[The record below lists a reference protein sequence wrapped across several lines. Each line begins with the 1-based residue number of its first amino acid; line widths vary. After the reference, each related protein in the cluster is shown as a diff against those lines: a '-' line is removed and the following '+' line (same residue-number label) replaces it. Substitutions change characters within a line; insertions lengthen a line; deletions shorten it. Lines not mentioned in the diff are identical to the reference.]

1 MSSLVCLGR
10 HTVTGLLSTSGLQF
24 RDWTAAY
31 RLFAWDRIDTSRL
44 FSIVSR
50 EASKELPNDG
60 RVYLAM
66 DDSQLRKT
74 GRHIHGVAW
83 RRDPLGPPFHTN
95 FIRAQ
100 RVLQMSLA
108 VPQKKGA
115 SPARLIP
122 IDFAHL
128 PQPVKP
134 RHDASNEE
142 WNQYKKSKKESAIS
156 RLAVPR
162 LQHVFKELSHN
173 TASQQRE
180 TFLLVDGRF
189 TNRIVLKGLPDKMG
203 FIGRIRKDAKLYFE
217 PSATNQQTRGR
228 RRRYGELAPTP
239 EQLRQDACIAWQTVN
254 AFAAGKVHAFRIKTQ
269 SALLWR
275 PAGSTQRLRLIVIA
289 PLSYRP
295 RKNSRLL
302 YRQPG
307 YLITNDCVS
316 PLELIVQGYVWRWEI
331 EVNLRDEKTLLG
343 VGQAQVR
350 SPASTENVPAM
361 IVASYALL
369 LLAGL
374 RFSKDPATEELLPL
388 PKWRCRKKQTRTST
402 QSLRNQLRA
411 EMWGRALGLDHFSG
425 FSSVSDCA
433 IKPEKLNP
441 SLKSAVLY
449 AA

>member
-10 HTVTGLLSTSGLQF
+10 HTVTGLVSTSGLQF

-31 RLFAWDRIDTSRL
+31 RLFARDRIDMSRF
-44 FSIVSR
+44 FSIIYR

-100 RVLQMSLA
+100 RVLQISLA
-108 VPQKKGA
+108 VPQTKGA

-128 PQPVKP
+128 PPPVKP
-134 RHDASNEE
+134 RRDAPAEE
-142 WNQYKKSKKESAIS
+142 WNQYKKSKQESTIS

-162 LQHVFKELSHN
+162 LQHLYKELSHN
-173 TASQQRE
+173 TATRQRE

-189 TNRIVLKGLPDKMG
+189 TNRVVLKGLPEKMH

-217 PSATNQQTRGR
+217 PSAMDQQMRGR

-239 EQLRQDACIAWQTVN
+239 EQLRQDDCIAWQMVKV
-254 AFAAGKVHAFRIKTQ
+254 FAAGKVHEFRIKAL

-275 PAGSTQRLRLIVIA
+275 PAGSNQRLRLIVIA
-289 PLSYRP
+289 PLGYRS

-316 PLELIVQGYVWRWEI
+316 PLQDIVQSYVWRWEI
-331 EVNLRDEKTLLG
+331 EVNFRDEKTLLG

-374 RFSKDPATEELLPL
+374 RCSRDPAREALLPP

-402 QSLRNQLRA
+402 QALRNQLRA
-411 EMWGRALGLDHFSG
+411 EMWGRALGLHYFSG
-425 FSSVSDCA
+425 FSSASDCVK
-433 IKPEKLNP
+433 KPEKLTP
-441 SLKSAVLY
+441 SLPSAVLY